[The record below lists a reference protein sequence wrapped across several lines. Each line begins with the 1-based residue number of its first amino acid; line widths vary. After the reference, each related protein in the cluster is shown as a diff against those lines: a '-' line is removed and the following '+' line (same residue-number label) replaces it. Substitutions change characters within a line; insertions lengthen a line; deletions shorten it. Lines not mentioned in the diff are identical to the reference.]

1 MRRRAGDPTDSDQ
14 RRQGHGRVRARH
26 LAAVGPANGAR
37 IAGKKVLAST
47 CSLSPFALPLLSPEP
62 ICCPRPPATGLSN
75 SLISETAI
83 SSAGRRSSAR
93 CSRDCWTYPVI
104 TCGIA
109 GADTRRLEIVHQV
122 VSIHNRAAGSVVP
135 GDELVGTEF
144 LQLVCF
150 GLPAPMTP
158 DLRFDPCRRCV
169 AQHRPAVEFGI
180 IRSQSRS
187 PMQSERMRPRLPHLE
202 QDNRCC

>member
-144 LQLVCF
+144 LQLVRF
-150 GLPAPMTP
+150 GLRRADDPLILDSIRVVDVLLKTDTP
-158 DLRFDPCRRCV
+158 SGRVWHYQVSVSSAD
-169 AQHRPAVEFGI
+169 AG
-180 IRSQSRS
+180 
-187 PMQSERMRPRLPHLE
+187 
-202 QDNRCC
+202 

>member
-62 ICCPRPPATGLSN
+62 ICCPRPPATGPSN
-75 SLISETAI
+75 SPISETAI
-83 SSAGRRSSAR
+83 LSAGRRSSAR
-93 CSRDCWTYPVI
+93 RSRDCWTYPVI
-104 TCGIA
+104 TCDTA
-109 GADTRRLEIVHQV
+109 GADTRRPEIVHQV
-122 VSIHNRAAGSVVP
+122 VPIHNRAAGSAVP

-144 LQLVCF
+144 LQLVRF
-150 GLPAPMTP
+150 GLRRADDPLILDSIRVVDVLLKTDTP
-158 DLRFDPCRRCV
+158 SGRVWHYQVSVSSAD
-169 AQHRPAVEFGI
+169 AG
-180 IRSQSRS
+180 
-187 PMQSERMRPRLPHLE
+187 
-202 QDNRCC
+202 